1 MLQTKVAEKIKTYI
15 LNSISFFFENRA
27 VCDNAGGDCRAGKV
41 TWQYGAYTLRAENI
55 RLQTLSLSIH
65 KVTDTPSQYIRLQ
78 TLSLNT
84 YGYRHSLSIHKVTDT
99 LSQYIRLQI
108 LSLNT

>member
-15 LNSISFFFENRA
+15 LNSISFFSKIEPFVTMR
-27 VCDNAGGDCRAGKV
+27 GGDCRAGQV

-55 RLQTLSLSIH
+55 RLQAL
-65 KVTDTPSQYIRLQ
+65 
-78 TLSLNT
+78 
-84 YGYRHSLSIHKVTDT
+84 SLSIHKVTDT
-99 LSQYIRLQI
+99 LSQYIRLQT